1 MPNKFPDILYHY
13 TSSHVLL
20 SILKY
25 RSIWLG
31 SRWHVND
38 FDEGGA
44 FDRHIR
50 SYAKNEGV
58 KDESVNKATET
69 LARLECYVNCMSR
82 DPDMLSQWRGYAAQ
96 GAGVAIGFKSA
107 ALLKAIEGRSEALL
121 YPVTYA
127 DDYAD
132 LDDTTKNLIGALL
145 KSTGKPSDNFIQSA
159 TKVKWAVKN
168 KAFEEEHEYRLILT
182 PEHDVQ
188 GTITFPSG
196 ATVERKYRATETDV
210 REYYELSLTTID
222 PNDLL
227 SEIVLGPKNV
237 SNPEALKRQLKEL
250 KFDNVAVRKSTA
262 TYR

>member
-1 MPNKFPDILYHY
+1 MPSKFPNILYHY
-13 TSSHVLL
+13 TSSQVLL
-20 SILKY
+20 SILKH

-44 FDRHIR
+44 FDRLIR
-50 SYAKNEGV
+50 SYAKKMEI
-58 KDESVNKATET
+58 KDESVNRVTET

-82 DPDMLSQWRGYAAQ
+82 DADMLSQWRGYAAQ
-96 GAGVAIGFKSA
+96 GAGFSIGFKSA
-107 ALLKAIEGRSEALL
+107 ALLKAIKGTSEALL

-132 LDDTTKNLIGALL
+132 LGDMTKKLIVALL
-145 KSTGKPSDNFIQSA
+145 KSPGEPPDNFIQSA
-159 TKVKWAVKN
+159 AKEKWAVKN

-182 PEHDVQ
+182 PKHDA
-188 GTITFPSG
+188 GGIITFPSG
-196 ATVERKYRATETDV
+196 ETAERKYRATETDV
-210 REYYELSLTTID
+210 REYYELSLTAIN
-222 PNDLL
+222 PNDLI

-250 KFDNVAVRKSTA
+250 GFDNIVIRKSAA